1 MTVIDD
7 IKDRIDILDVVSE
20 TVKLKRSGRTYTG
33 FCPFHAN
40 TRTPSFVVWPES
52 GTWKCFGACNTGG
65 DVFTFLMKRDGL
77 EFKDALHELGR
88 RAGIEI
94 VEEHRPEAE
103 VEDQHL
109 ARLREAVA
117 AAAQWFNY
125 LLLNNPQA
133 QIARDHLA
141 KRGITAQ
148 TIETF
153 QLGYALESWDALH
166 NHLLQKGFSNE
177 ELIDAGLLVQRE
189 DGRVFDRFRHRV
201 MIPIHDGKG
210 RPIGFGA
217 RALKPGDEPKY
228 LNSPQT
234 ALFDKSHTLFAL
246 HAARQAI
253 RDQKV
258 AVIVEG
264 YMDALAAHQHGF
276 HNVVA
281 SLGTALTEHQFR
293 QLQKIAPRIV
303 LALDPDTA
311 GVNAMLRGLDVAR
324 ETLDREAA
332 PIFNPRGL
340 IGFAG
345 KLQIDIRVLTVPDG
359 KDPDELM
366 EEEPQAWQTLVDQA
380 QAVVPFVIDTLSAGR
395 DLNDPREKAKLSKEV
410 LPIIRDVADP
420 VEQTVYVQQLA
431 RRLKVDERAMFD
443 QMRVVSADRA
453 GRAPTKQ
460 RSRPAAPGTA
470 VPETPKRDTTDLEQ
484 YALSLLLRQ
493 PHVLAVIDEA
503 LDRAELSAL
512 NVDDFEQLACRE
524 IFRALRSALIAD
536 PAPTP
541 DEVRAHLDETLYPQ
555 IALLYEE
562 ASERPPVDRGIS
574 LEDGAKKAGLQLRER
589 RLRREGQ
596 QLRSLLQE
604 TAAETEALEIL
615 AQVGR
620 DNAAALLRLQQ
631 SLTARTIGRATDPW
645 GRS

>member
-7 IKDRIDILDVVSE
+7 IKDRIDIIDVVSE
-20 TVKLKRSGRTYTG
+20 TVKLKKSGRTYTG

-65 DVFTFLMKRDGL
+65 DVFTYLMKRDGL

-88 RAGIEI
+88 RVGIEV
-94 VEEHRPEAE
+94 VEEHKPEAE
-103 VEDQHL
+103 IEDQHL
-109 ARLREAVA
+109 ARLREAAA

-133 QIARDHLA
+133 QIAREHLL

-189 DGRVFDRFRHRV
+189 DGRTFDRFRNRV
-201 MIPIHDGKG
+201 MIPIHDSKG

-234 ALFDKSHTLFAL
+234 ALFDKSRTLFAL

-293 QLQKIAPRIV
+293 QLQKLAPKIV

-311 GVNAMLRGLDVAR
+311 GINAMLRGLDVAR

-340 IGFAG
+340 VGYAG
-345 KLQIDIRVLTVPDG
+345 KMQIDIRVLTVPDG

-366 EEEPQAWQTLVDQA
+366 EEDAEAWRTLVENA
-380 QAVVPFVIDTLSAGR
+380 PPVVPFVIDALSAGR

-420 VEQTVYVQQLA
+420 VEQSVYMQQLA
-431 RRLKVDERAMFD
+431 RRLQVDERAMFD
-443 QMRVVSADRA
+443 QMRVISSA
-453 GRAPTKQ
+453 PMKQ
-460 RSRPAAPGTA
+460 RSRTAPM
-470 VPETPKRDTTDLEQ
+470 PETPKRDTTDLEQ
-484 YALSLLLRQ
+484 YALSLLLLH
-493 PHVLAVIDEA
+493 PHVLNAIDEA
-503 LDRAELSAL
+503 LDRAELPAL
-512 NVDDFEQLACRE
+512 NVDDFEQLVCRE
-524 IFRALRSALIAD
+524 IFRALRTALIDD

-541 DEVRAHLDETLYPQ
+541 DEVRANLEEALYPEV
-555 IALLYEE
+555 AALYEE
-562 ASERPPVDRGIS
+562 TNERPPVDRGIS
-574 LEDGAKKAGLQLRER
+574 LEDGAKKAGLQLREK

-604 TAAETEALEIL
+604 TAADAEALEIL
-615 AQVGR
+615 TQVGR

-631 SLTARTIGRATDPW
+631 SLTTRTIGRATDPW

>member
-7 IKDRIDILDVVSE
+7 IKDRIDIIDVVSE
-20 TVKLKRSGRTYTG
+20 TVKLKKSGRTYTG

-65 DVFTFLMKRDGL
+65 DVFTYLMKRDGL
-77 EFKDALHELGR
+77 EFKEALHELGR

-94 VEEHRPEAE
+94 VEEHKPEAE
-103 VEDQHL
+103 IEDQHL

-117 AAAQWFNY
+117 AAAQWFNH
-125 LLLNNPQA
+125 LLNHNPQA
-133 QIARDHLA
+133 QIARDHLS
-141 KRGITAQ
+141 KRGITTQ

-177 ELIDAGLLVQRE
+177 ELLDAGLLKQREE
-189 DGRVFDRFRHRV
+189 DGRIYDRFRNRV

-217 RALKPGDEPKY
+217 RALKADDEPKY

-293 QLQKIAPRIV
+293 QLQKLAPKIV

-311 GVNAMLRGLDVAR
+311 GINAMLRGLDVAR

-340 IGFAG
+340 ISFSS
-345 KLQIDIRVLTVPDG
+345 KMQIDIRVLTVPDG

-366 EEEPQAWQTLVDQA
+366 EDDPIAWMTLVDNA
-380 QAVVPFVIDTLSAGR
+380 PPVVPFVIDALSAGR

-420 VEQTVYVQQLA
+420 VEQAVYMQQLA
-431 RRLKVDERAMFD
+431 RRLQVEERAMFD
-443 QMRVVSADRA
+443 QMRVVNATPQRTPQRTRQRA
-453 GRAPTKQ
+453 TL
-460 RSRPAAPGTA
+460 
-470 VPETPKRDTTDLEQ
+470 VPESPKRDTTDLEF
-484 YALSLLLRQ
+484 YCLSLLLRH
-493 PHVLAVIDEA
+493 PHVLNAIDEL
-503 LDRAELSAL
+503 LDRAELPPL
-512 NVDDFEQLACRE
+512 QVDDFEQLANRE
-524 IFRALRSALIAD
+524 GFRALQAAVSND
-536 PAPTP
+536 PAPALE
-541 DEVRAHLDETLYPQ
+541 EVQAELDETLHPQ
-555 IALLYEE
+555 LAALYDE
-562 ASERPPVDRGIS
+562 ANELMPNDRGIS
-574 LEDGAKKAGLQLRER
+574 LESGAQKAGLQLREK

-596 QLRSLLQE
+596 QLRVLLQD
-604 TAAETEALEIL
+604 TPPDPEALATLMQI
-615 AQVGR
+615 GR
-620 DNAAALLRLQQ
+620 ENAAALLRLQQ
-631 SLTARTIGRATDPW
+631 ILTARTITRTTDPW

>member
-7 IKDRIDILDVVSE
+7 IKDRIDIIDVVSE
-20 TVKLKRSGRTYTG
+20 TVKLKKSGRTYTG

-65 DVFTFLMKRDGL
+65 DVFTYLMKRDGL
-77 EFKDALHELGR
+77 EFKEALHELGR
-88 RAGIEI
+88 RAGIDI
-94 VEEHRPEAE
+94 VEEHKPEAE
-103 VEDQHL
+103 IEDQHL

-117 AAAQWFNY
+117 AAAQWFNH
-125 LLLNNPQA
+125 LLNHNPQA
-133 QIARDHLA
+133 QIARDHLSR
-141 KRGITAQ
+141 RGITAQ

-177 ELIDAGLLVQRE
+177 ELIDAGLLVQRD
-189 DGRVFDRFRHRV
+189 DGRVFDRFRNRV

-217 RALKPGDEPKY
+217 RALKDGDEPKY

-293 QLQKIAPRIV
+293 QLQKLAPKIV

-311 GVNAMLRGLDVAR
+311 GINAMLRGLDVAR
-324 ETLDREAA
+324 EMLDREAA

-340 IGFAG
+340 ISYAS
-345 KLQIDIRVLTVPDG
+345 KMQIDIRVLTVPDG

-366 EEEPQAWQTLVDQA
+366 EEDPNIWRTLVDNA
-380 QAVVPFVIDTLSAGR
+380 PPVVSFVIDVLSAGR
-395 DLNDPREKAKLSKEV
+395 DLNDPHEKAKLSKEV

-420 VEQTVYVQQLA
+420 VEQTVYIQQLA
-431 RRLKVDERAMFD
+431 RRLKVEERAMFD
-443 QMRVVSADRA
+443 QMRVVNATPQRA
-453 GRAPTKQ
+453 SQ
-460 RSRPAAPGTA
+460 RTPRRTA
-470 VPETPKRDTTDLEQ
+470 LVPESPKRDTTDLEF
-484 YALSLLLRQ
+484 YCLSLLLRH
-493 PHVLAVIDEA
+493 PHVLNAIDE
-503 LDRAELSAL
+503 LLNRAELPPL
-512 NVDDFEQLACRE
+512 QVDDFEQLANRE
-524 IFRALRSALIAD
+524 VFRALQAAVSHD
-536 PAPTP
+536 PAPTL
-541 DEVRAHLDETLYPQ
+541 EEIRAELDETLHPQ
-555 IALLYEE
+555 LAALYDEGNELM
-562 ASERPPVDRGIS
+562 PNDRGIS
-574 LEDGAKKAGLQLRER
+574 LESGAQKAGLQLREK

-596 QLRSLLQE
+596 QLRVLLQD
-604 TAAETEALEIL
+604 TPPDPEALAAL
-615 AQVGR
+615 MQVGR
-620 DNAAALLRLQQ
+620 ENAAALLRLQQ
-631 SLTARTIGRATDPW
+631 ILTARTITRTTDPW

>member
-1 MTVIDD
+1 MTAIDD
-7 IKDRIDILDVVSE
+7 IKDRIDILDIVSE
-20 TVKLKRSGRTYTG
+20 TVKLKKSGRTHVG

-77 EFKDALHELGR
+77 EFKEALHELGR

-94 VEEHRPEAE
+94 VEEHKPEAE
-103 VEDQHL
+103 IEDQHL

-125 LLLNNPQA
+125 LLLNNPHA

-189 DGRVFDRFRHRV
+189 DGRVFDRFRSRV

-210 RPIGFGA
+210 RPVGFGA
-217 RALKPGDEPKY
+217 RALKDGDEPKY

-234 ALFDKSHTLFAL
+234 ALFDKSRTLFAL

-253 RDQKV
+253 RDQKA

-281 SLGTALTEHQFR
+281 SLGTALTEHQFKL
-293 QLQKIAPRIV
+293 LQKLAPRIV

-311 GVNAMLRGLDVAR
+311 GINAMLRGLDVAR
-324 ETLDREAA
+324 ETLDREAT

-340 IGFAG
+340 VGYAG
-345 KLQIDIRVLTVPDG
+345 RLQIDIRVLTVPDG

-366 EEEPQAWQTLVDQA
+366 EADPEAWRTLVETA
-380 QAVVPFVIDTLSAGR
+380 PPVVPFVIEALSAGR
-395 DLNDPREKAKLSKEV
+395 DLNNPREKARLSKEV

-420 VEQTVYVQQLA
+420 VEQTVYMQQLA

-443 QMRVVSADRA
+443 QMRAVSSTPPR
-453 GRAPTKQ
+453 Q
-460 RSRPAAPGTA
+460 RQRAAPL
-470 VPETPKRDTTDLEQ
+470 PETPKRDTTDLEQ
-484 YALSLLLRQ
+484 YALSLLLRH
-493 PHVLAVIDEA
+493 PHLLNVIDEA
-503 LDRAELSAL
+503 LDRAELPAL
-512 NVDDFEQLACRE
+512 NVDDFMQLACRE
-524 IFRALRSALIAD
+524 IFRALRAAAIDD

-541 DEVRAHLDETLYPQ
+541 DEVRTGLDDSLYVPL
-555 IALLYEE
+555 AALYEE
-562 ASERPPVDRGIS
+562 TGERPPVDRGIS
-574 LEDGAKKAGLQLRER
+574 LEDGARRAGLQLREK
-589 RLRREGQ
+589 RLRREQ
-596 QLRSLLQE
+596 FEIHLLIQDSPTDDTLGE
-604 TAAETEALEIL
+604 LVL
-615 AQVGR
+615 SYQSQ
-620 DNAAALLRLQQ
+620 LLRLQQ
-631 SLTARTIGRATDPW
+631 TLTARTISRTTDPW
-645 GRS
+645 GRG